1 MVKYIKVI
9 KGENTMN
16 YNKSEI
22 IKSIEEN
29 KLIAI
34 LRGVPQEKLLPLVE
48 ALYKGGIRLLELTY
62 SADGSTPDEV
72 TAQNIKML
80 SENFNGRMFIGA
92 GTVLTTKQV
101 KLTEKNGGCFII
113 SPDAN
118 ENVIK
123 ETVNL
128 GMVSIP
134 GALTPTEIT
143 QAHNFGADFVKLFP
157 ISNLGAAYV
166 KAVTAP
172 LSHIKLLAVGGVTT
186 DNMHEYSKSGAC
198 GFGIGANLYK
208 KELLENNDFEAITE
222 IAREFVSV
230 AKNA

>member
-1 MVKYIKVI
+1 MKYDK
-9 KGENTMN
+9 N
-16 YNKSEI
+16 EI
-22 IKSIEEN
+22 IKSIEDN

-62 SADGSTPDEV
+62 SADGKTSDEV

-80 SENFNGRMFIGA
+80 SEHFEGKMFIGS

-101 KLTEKNGGCFII
+101 KLTYENGGCFII
-113 SPDAN
+113 SPDTN

-143 QAHNFGADFVKLFP
+143 QAHSFGADFVKLFP
-157 ISNLGAAYV
+157 ITNLGSGYV
-166 KAVTAP
+166 KAVKAP
-172 LSHIKLLAVGGVTT
+172 LSHIKLLAVGGITT
-186 DNMHEYSKSGAC
+186 DNMHEYSSCGAC

-208 KELLENNDFEAITE
+208 KELLENNDFDAIAE
-222 IAREFVSV
+222 IAEKFATV